1 MIDVIKTINIK
12 GGFRTSSS
20 NSLHS
25 LSPRIA
31 LQTYTVVDIVYIYL
45 ESPRPTHS
53 LRSYPLVLLTRFARF
68 DVWSWHYI
76 IKMISKMH
84 ANINTYI

>member
-53 LRSYPLVLLTRFARF
+53 LCSF
-68 DVWSWHYI
+68 
-76 IKMISKMH
+76 
-84 ANINTYI
+84 